1 MDPTALGAVLR
12 FAPPT
17 YRSHSRSPS
26 RSPSRRQH
34 FASKESDPL
43 LSSLSPTSTLEALQ
57 ATHAV
62 GTSDYAGKSLLRDSI
77 ATVSTSERALGI
89 RAALAGKKLREWH
102 TEIVSWPW
110 AKPSIGQRNGFLAP
124 PAELRSSV
132 LPDEG
137 PRTEEGEYWGSLPAN
152 RIRQYEER
160 IESIRDDMES
170 LEVEE
175 LKDYVRDAHLQ
186 PRSRPSSRY
195 GAGDSIPQSNYPR
208 LDDFTAVITATI
220 MHALPYITRI
230 NMLLDE
236 WSVRLMVLRQ
246 VQGFLEHLKEA
257 QTYMATARQTSGNYG
272 VARKDHRMNLLPR
285 AVFAEIKPLLQ
296 SHIQQLG
303 RELDGMLD
311 VLEGREDTVP
321 EEWIDSMENIEVQ
334 FGRWV
339 IESEN
344 QVLENEWE
352 NNTSSREAKLEQAEC
367 DGPRPLRQTSR
378 SEELLELSLPFQQF
392 VPNDSSDIKNTTEPQ
407 LPISNSQS
415 NIEHDNGIVDIY
427 GINTAKVPFGFPKR
441 STGQI
446 SSPNQRSNNDFTV
459 PMISNQHK
467 ELSGDRTSTVPYGT
481 LERPSNKAPICYDT
495 VHSEEVSSTG
505 PLVVHLSG
513 NDQDFGN
520 DLPNG
525 QGLSPLAF
533 ASQTDLLRTM
543 QVQNSPSIKQTSNR
557 RPTPLVLKQ
566 KRSKIGLESNGSS
579 DTSYPS
585 SATTAYYSDM
595 SSPEIYSAS
604 FAEYVGSPV
613 EVVSP
618 GWHEKG
624 SIAPIVA
631 ISRPSSQHTEKGVQ
645 IIPDIDNS
653 SKLATY
659 QRSRTSS
666 FTPETIIHE
675 SSDPVED
682 DLFGDHEDLVSVGLK
697 RASMTS
703 IEILP
708 RSEVCRFRDKFGLR
722 SV

>member
-102 TEIVSWPW
+102 TEILGWPW

-132 LPDEG
+132 LPHKG

-152 RIRQYEER
+152 IIRQYEER
-160 IESIRDDMES
+160 IESIRDGMES

-195 GAGDSIPQSNYPR
+195 GPGDSILQSDYPR

-230 NMLLDE
+230 NVLLDE
-236 WSVRLMVLRQ
+236 WSVRLIVLRQ
-246 VQGFLEHLKEA
+246 VQGFLEHLEEA
-257 QTYMATARQTSGNYG
+257 QTYMATARQTSGSCG
-272 VARKDHRMNLLPR
+272 VARKDHQINLLPR
-285 AVFAEIKPLLQ
+285 AVFEEIKSLLQ
-296 SHIQQLG
+296 SYIQQLG

-321 EEWIDSMENIEVQ
+321 EEWIDNMENIEVQ

-352 NNTSSREAKLEQAEC
+352 IKSSSREVQVEQAEC
-367 DGPRPLRQTSR
+367 DGPRPLRRTSR
-378 SEELLELSLPFQQF
+378 SEELLELSVPFPQF
-392 VPNDSSDIKNTTEPQ
+392 VPNDSSDIENTAEAQ

-415 NIEHDNGIVDIY
+415 NIQHDNEIVDIY
-427 GINTAKVPFGFPKR
+427 QPNTNKVPFGFSKR
-441 STGQI
+441 LTGQI
-446 SSPNQRSNNDFTV
+446 RSPNQRNSSNSTV

-467 ELSGDRTSTVPYGT
+467 EFSGDRTSTILYGT
-481 LERPSNKAPICYDT
+481 LEKPSEATTCYDT
-495 VHSEEVSSTG
+495 VHSEEVSSTE

-533 ASQTDLLRTM
+533 GSQTDLLRTM
-543 QVQNSPSIKQTSNR
+543 QVQHSPSTKQTSNH

-631 ISRPSSQHTEKGVQ
+631 LSRQSSQHTEKGIQ
-645 IIPDIDNS
+645 IVPNIDNS
-653 SKLATY
+653 SKPPTY
-659 QRSRTSS
+659 QRSRASS

-675 SSDPVED
+675 SSEAVED
-682 DLFGDHEDLVSVGLK
+682 DLFGDHEDLVGSGMK

-708 RSEVCRFRDKFGLR
+708 RSEVCRFRDNF
-722 SV
+722 